1 MANYSICG
9 IDCDVC
15 KFAKEQGCKGCKEIK
30 GKVFWGECE
39 LYQCNAQKKQE
50 HCGKC
55 KDFPCEKLK
64 EWATSENPERID
76 NLKTLL

>member
-30 GKVFWGECE
+30 GKVFWGELSVNFIPME
-39 LYQCNAQKKQE
+39 AQIL
-50 HCGKC
+50 
-55 KDFPCEKLK
+55 P
-64 EWATSENPERID
+64 
-76 NLKTLL
+76 